1 MKVVAFNGSPR
12 KNGNTTIAIQTVFEE
27 LEARNIKTEME
38 YLCDY
43 KIQGCIACMG
53 CAKNKNEKCVLN
65 DDFNPLF
72 AKLKDADGI
81 LIGSPVYVSNMTGIT
96 KCFIE
101 RAGLVAKVN
110 GPILAHKPGASV
122 VAVRRA
128 GACTTFAAIN
138 YFFLISQ
145 MIVPGSSYWNLGVGL
160 KPGDIQQDVEGL
172 ETFRNLGKNMAWL
185 LEKIHQ

>member
-12 KNGNTTIAIQTVFEE
+12 KDGNTSIAIKTVFEE
-27 LEARNIKTEME
+27 LEAKNIQTEMVD
-38 YLCDY
+38 LCKY

-53 CAKNKNEKCVLN
+53 CAKNKNEQCVLN

-72 AKLKDADGI
+72 KKLREADGVI
-81 LIGSPVYVSNMTGIT
+81 IGSPVYVSNMSGIT

-110 GPILAHKPGASV
+110 GAILAHKVGASV

-138 YFFLISQ
+138 YFFLITQ
-145 MIVPGSSYWNLGVGL
+145 MIIPGSSYWNLGIGL
-160 KPGDIQQDVEGL
+160 KPGDINQDAEGL